1 MKMVL
6 RELQRTSRRERQFQR
21 SEIWRGFLIT
31 AEEKRCIDNLMGSAL
46 LDESLCDLLVNQR
59 DTSLM
64 ASFGLSLDTQRW
76 LRSIEAASLEE
87 LAQEIALV
95 A

>member
-1 MKMVL
+1 MVL
-6 RELQRTSRRERQFQR
+6 RELQRSVVRERLYKR
-21 SEIWRGFLIT
+21 SELWHGFLLSSD
-31 AEEKRCIDNLMGSAL
+31 EKRRIDQLMGSAL
-46 LDESLCDLLVNQR
+46 LDDTLCELLVNQR

-64 ASFGLSLDTQRW
+64 AQFGLSLDTQKW
-76 LRSIEAASLEE
+76 LRSIEAKSLEE